1 MIRRIVW
8 LRDLVRGA
16 ERVVEFVVK
25 PFETFLILPDV
36 EVAQMLSL
44 NFRLFTRKEN
54 TGLEMLFK
62 FSGDPGRRK

>member
-1 MIRRIVW
+1 M
-8 LRDLVRGA
+8 
-16 ERVVEFVVK
+16 EFVVK